1 MGQILKKNRK
11 YRIMLV
17 LCSGLILAAAAA
29 FFHFYSGFPIPLVCA
44 WYEITGLYCPGCG
57 AGRACR
63 AFLQFHFVEALP
75 VFCSQNN
82 RLDGNGRKSYRQKNQ
97 CQTADSNIDSCT
109 CLRSN
114 QKYSFLSFCFAGAG
128 RPGGDTSLKRK
139 PVLLFRQISKAGFY
153 NGVPAAHVSIR
164 FVLL

>member
-63 AFLQFHFVEALP
+63 AILQFHFVEAFCYNP
-75 VFCSQNN
+75 V
-82 RLDGNGRKSYRQKNQ
+82 
-97 CQTADSNIDSCT
+97 
-109 CLRSN
+109 
-114 QKYSFLSFCFAGAG
+114 
-128 RPGGDTSLKRK
+128 
-139 PVLLFRQISKAGFY
+139 
-153 NGVPAAHVSIR
+153 
-164 FVLL
+164 FVLLLPLFGLYFAVRITDWTVTGGNHTDRKISVRLLIVILILVLV

>member
-63 AFLQFHFVEALP
+63 AILQFHFVEAFCYNP
-75 VFCSQNN
+75 VF
-82 RLDGNGRKSYRQKNQ
+82 
-97 CQTADSNIDSCT
+97 
-109 CLRSN
+109 
-114 QKYSFLSFCFAGAG
+114 
-128 RPGGDTSLKRK
+128 
-139 PVLLFRQISKAGFY
+139 VLLFPLFGLYFAVRITDWTVTGGNHTDRKISVRLLIVILILVLVYGVIRNIPFY
-153 NGVPAAHVSIR
+153 PFA
-164 FVLL
+164 LLAPGGLAEILL